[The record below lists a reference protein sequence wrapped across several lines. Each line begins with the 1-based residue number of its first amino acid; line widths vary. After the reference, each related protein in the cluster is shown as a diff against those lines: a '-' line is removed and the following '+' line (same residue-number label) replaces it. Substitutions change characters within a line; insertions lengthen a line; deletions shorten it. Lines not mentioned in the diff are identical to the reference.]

1 MALESFVGELS
12 IVAFNFAPRGW
23 LPCNGQLLSI
33 SQYSALFSLLG
44 VTYGGNGQ
52 TTFALPNLNGRM
64 PIGADYSQFQ
74 LGQMAGSRSTTLTA
88 ANLPAHSHAL
98 DSQQITANA
107 SIQPQAS
114 AGNGNTANPDNA
126 VWANVS
132 DGLANLNSYTQD
144 ISQLANMRPIQATL
158 QAQLNAGNTGITGSN
173 LPVDISN
180 PYLALNFIICVE
192 GVYPSRP

>member
-12 IVAFNFAPRGW
+12 IVAFNFAPPGW

-64 PIGADYSQFQ
+64 PIGADYGQFQ
-74 LGQMAGSRSTTLTA
+74 LGQMAGNRSTTLTA
-88 ANLPAHSHAL
+88 ANLPAHSHSL

-144 ISQLANMRPIQATL
+144 TSQLANMRPIQATI

-180 PYLALNFIICVE
+180 PYLALNFIICVQ
-192 GVYPSRP
+192 GIYPSRP